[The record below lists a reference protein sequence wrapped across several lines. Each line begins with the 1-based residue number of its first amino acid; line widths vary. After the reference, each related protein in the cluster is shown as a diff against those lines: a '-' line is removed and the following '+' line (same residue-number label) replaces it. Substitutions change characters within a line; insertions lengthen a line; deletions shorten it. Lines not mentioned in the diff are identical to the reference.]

1 MHLDHFKQLAKGI
14 SDLEKTG
21 AKFDVF
27 ITNDNV
33 YAKGN
38 THASFQPVNF
48 EVSSLRQLSEI
59 QRVLG
64 RTINFGSYDKINIP
78 GLSKAQNCVSPVAQ
92 VHEFIRLGKTEKSA
106 HPTLKFFHPSLNI
119 NQYSS
124 TNTTGGIQMI
134 SLPPFEQIEEE
145 VTYRYI
151 GTQTQCNFCIPHT
164 HPLYQY
170 LDQGFFY
177 CTILIAGKENMVITN
192 ELNLDTLCCFYLL
205 AQGPKHIK
213 ELQDGCF
220 INSALAKVLRIK
232 LEKLIQADIPA
243 YNFGLYTTAKGNA
256 LREYEKVVNSGLIR
270 KVLDGK
276 LPHGVFNGMRF
287 TKNSATY
294 ETITVQAD
302 NLLEFLADNLIFDE
316 RTDIYTLIRTYITLL
331 NNSIEADPLTT
342 TEEHPVATVEKQF
355 IINGIPMSISR
366 TSANTRRYVN
376 NIAINKEEVETVC
389 NRAACFTDAET
400 FNKFVNSVHDMSL
413 KWHDAIANGVGVK
426 IHDGMSY
433 DEYHSPKAPL
443 SAPKLKF
450 RIEDGDVKLQID
462 DDSSVKIKFNDFLK
476 KIEVLN
482 RRVNNGYSSHVARNV
497 EWGRTE
503 LTNLIKECCTF
514 AKKTLRL
521 NAEGEAVVD
530 ENGKKIYDVENVC
543 TISNAQAA
551 MIERISREYQKKAIE
566 RSKKLLEKAI
576 KDTGARIERYQGID
590 YYVVKGTM
598 REYGINAATNQV
610 INFET
615 KGHICI
621 VEQGHTVGVGADS
634 TVVRLYSL
642 KNDSVLVGQIGTLA
656 RG

>member
-1 MHLDHFKQLAKGI
+1 MHLDHFKQLIKNVN
-14 SDLEKTG
+14 DLEKTG

-27 ITNDNV
+27 ISNDNI

-38 THASFQPVNF
+38 SLAAFHPVNF
-48 EVSSLRQLSEI
+48 DVQSLRQLAEI
-59 QRVLG
+59 QKVLA
-64 RTINFGSYDKINIP
+64 RTINFSANDKVSIP
-78 GLSKAQNCVSPVAQ
+78 GLAKAQNCVSPVSQ
-92 VHEFIRLGKTEKSA
+92 IHEFIRTGKTEKKA
-106 HPTLKFFHPSLNI
+106 HPTLKFFFPSLNPS
-119 NQYSS
+119 QYGGNGA
-124 TNTTGGIQMI
+124 TGIQMI

-145 VTYRYI
+145 ITYRYI
-151 GTQTQCNFCIPHT
+151 GNQTYCHFCIPHT
-164 HPLYQY
+164 HPLYAY

-177 CTILIAGKENMVITN
+177 CTVIIAGKEHMVITN
-192 ELNLDTLCCFYLL
+192 ELNLDTLCCFQLL
-205 AQGPKHIK
+205 SMSPRHVK

-232 LEKLIQADIPA
+232 LEKLVQLDVGA
-243 YNFGLYTTAKGNA
+243 YQFTQYGTNKGNA

-270 KVLDGK
+270 KVLDGV
-276 LPHGVFNGMRF
+276 LPHGVYNGMRF

-331 NNSIEADPLTT
+331 NNAIEGANLEPTI
-342 TEEHPVATVEKQF
+342 ENPVVTVEKTF
-355 IINGIPMSISR
+355 TINGIPMSISR
-366 TSANTRRYVN
+366 TSANSRRYVN
-376 NIAINKEEVETVC
+376 GIAINKEEVETVC
-389 NRAACFTDAET
+389 NRAACFSDVDMFT
-400 FNKFVNSVHDMSL
+400 KFVTSVHNMSL

-443 SAPKLKF
+443 SAPKLRF
-450 RIEDGDVKLQID
+450 RIEEDEVKLQID
-462 DDSSVKIKFNDFLK
+462 DNSSVKIKFNDFLK

-482 RRVNNGYSSHVARNV
+482 RRVNNGYSSHVARDV
-497 EWGRTE
+497 VWGRTE
-503 LTNLIKECCTF
+503 LINLIKECCTF
-514 AKKTLRL
+514 AKKTLQL
-521 NAEGEAVVD
+521 DAEGNALVD
-530 ENGKKIYDVENVC
+530 AEGKKQYTVTNTRSITDE
-543 TISNAQAA
+543 QAA
-551 MIERISREYQKKAIE
+551 MIERIAREYQKKAIE
-566 RSKKLLEKAI
+566 RSKLLLAKAI
-576 KDTGARIERYQGID
+576 KDTGARIEKYQGTD

-610 INFET
+610 INYET